1 MWFWGLIPIQVNLAF
16 QFFSFGKPTKSPTSP
31 QSYFR
36 LFILFPLHW
45 KTCALVQLSFF
56 LSSPSGNVLILLKQ
70 TVPLREVNSLRSVS
84 VTPGDTEED

>member
-1 MWFWGLIPIQVNLAF
+1 MLWFSCL
-16 QFFSFGKPTKSPTSP
+16 
-31 QSYFR
+31 
-36 LFILFPLHW
+36 
-45 KTCALVQLSFF
+45 FF